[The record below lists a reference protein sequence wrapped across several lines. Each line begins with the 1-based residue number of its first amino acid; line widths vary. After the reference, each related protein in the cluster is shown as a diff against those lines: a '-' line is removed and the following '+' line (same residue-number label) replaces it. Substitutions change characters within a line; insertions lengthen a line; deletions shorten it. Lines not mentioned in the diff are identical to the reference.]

1 MNKGCETMNTKKL
14 AELIYSVAQYDGYN
28 TSVLQTQKNLSSNK
42 DEWQFSNENDRYIF
56 EDLVK
61 AIHYASNQSELT
73 VDVFKGI
80 NAQMDSHKEGQ
91 PDDPGQL
98 RNKVEIHVGDYIP
111 PRTVTEKMVQREISA
126 VKGKSV
132 EDGWELYAR
141 LAKLQAFDNG
151 NKRTA
156 LISANLLIG
165 SLKGETQTYL
175 TIPTDFRRTQFDAN
189 LMYYYMADDFD
200 DHLPDVQYSLQEF
213 VRFAKDYTLTKKNTF
228 EARIEK
234 AGNEQKSIEK
244 NFGLTENKN
253 SSKKL

>member
-1 MNKGCETMNTKKL
+1 MNTKKL

-28 TSVLQTQKNLSSNK
+28 TSILQTQKNLSTNK
-42 DEWQFSNENDRYIF
+42 EEWQFTNEADRYIF
-56 EDLVK
+56 EYLVK

-73 VDVFKGI
+73 VEVFKGI

-91 PDDPGQL
+91 PDSPGQL
-98 RNKVEIHVGDYIP
+98 RNRVEIHVGDYIP
-111 PRTVTEKMVQREISA
+111 PRTITEKMVQREISA
-126 VKGKSV
+126 IKGTSV

-165 SLKGETQTYL
+165 SLKGETQTFL

-189 LMYYYMADDFD
+189 LMYYYMADDLD
-200 DHLPDVQYSLQEF
+200 DHMPDVQYSLNDLYVLPKNTQKHSKKINLKS
-213 VRFAKDYTLTKKNTF
+213 AWKKQKYNKLSKKNLKQT
-228 EARIEK
+228 I
-234 AGNEQKSIEK
+234 
-244 NFGLTENKN
+244 
-253 SSKKL
+253 

>member
-1 MNKGCETMNTKKL
+1 MNTKKL

-56 EDLVK
+56 EDLLK
-61 AIHYASNQSELT
+61 AIHYASNQDEST

-91 PDDPGQL
+91 PEDPGKL
-98 RNKVEIHVGDYIP
+98 RNKIEIHVGDYIP
-111 PRTVTEKMVQREISA
+111 PRTVTEEMVQREISA
-126 VKGKSV
+126 VKGNSI
-132 EDGWELYAR
+132 EAGWELYAR

-156 LISANLLIG
+156 LISANLLVG
-165 SLKGETQTYL
+165 SLKGETQTFL

-189 LMYYYMADDFD
+189 LMYFYMADDWD
-200 DHLPDVQYSLQEF
+200 DHMPDVQYSLSEF
-213 VRFAKDYTLTKKNTF
+213 VRFAKEYTLTNKNAF
-228 EARIEK
+228 EARLEK
-234 AGNEQKSIEK
+234 ADKDQKKIDPSHEA
-244 NFGLTENKN
+244 NQSKN

>member
-1 MNKGCETMNTKKL
+1 MNTKKL

-234 AGNEQKSIEK
+234 AENEQKSIEK
-244 NFGLTENKN
+244 NFGLTENKT

>member
-1 MNKGCETMNTKKL
+1 MNTKKL

-56 EDLVK
+56 EDLLK
-61 AIHYASNQSELT
+61 AIHYASNQDELT

-91 PDDPGQL
+91 PEYPGKL
-98 RNKVEIHVGDYIP
+98 RNKIEIHVGDYIP
-111 PRTVTEKMVQREISA
+111 PRTVTEEMVQREIDA
-126 VKGKSV
+126 VKGNSI

-156 LISANLLIG
+156 LISANLLVG
-165 SLKGETQTYL
+165 SLKGETQTFL

-189 LMYYYMADDFD
+189 LMYFYMADDWD
-200 DHLPDVQYSLQEF
+200 DHLPDVQYSLDEF
-213 VRFAKDYTLTKKNTF
+213 VRFAKEFTLTNENTF
-228 EARIEK
+228 EARLEK
-234 AGNEQKSIEK
+234 AEKDQKKIEP
-244 NFGLTENKN
+244 NHEISQNKN
-253 SSKKL
+253 NSKKL

>member
-1 MNKGCETMNTKKL
+1 MNTKKL
-14 AELIYSVAQYDGYN
+14 AELIYSVVQ
-28 TSVLQTQKNLSSNK
+28 
-42 DEWQFSNENDRYIF
+42 E
-56 EDLVK
+56 
-61 AIHYASNQSELT
+61 
-73 VDVFKGI
+73 
-80 NAQMDSHKEGQ
+80 
-91 PDDPGQL
+91 
-98 RNKVEIHVGDYIP
+98 DYIP

-126 VKGKSV
+126 VKETSV

-156 LISANLLIG
+156 LISANLSIG

-213 VRFAKDYTLTKKNTF
+213 VCFAKDYTLT
-228 EARIEK
+228 
-234 AGNEQKSIEK
+234 
-244 NFGLTENKN
+244 
-253 SSKKL
+253 

>member
-1 MNKGCETMNTKKL
+1 MNTKKL

-28 TSVLQTQKNLSSNK
+28 TSILQTQKNLSTNK
-42 DEWQFSNENDRYIF
+42 EEWQFTNEADRYIF
-56 EDLVK
+56 EYLVK

-73 VDVFKGI
+73 VEVFKGI

-91 PDDPGQL
+91 PDSPGQL
-98 RNKVEIHVGDYIP
+98 RNRVEIHVGDYIP
-111 PRTVTEKMVQREISA
+111 PRTITEKMVQREISA
-126 VKGKSV
+126 IKGTSV

-165 SLKGETQTYL
+165 SLKGETQTFL

-189 LMYYYMADDFD
+189 LMYYYMADDLD
-200 DHLPDVQYSLQEF
+200 DHVPDVQYSLNDLYVLPKNTQKHSKKINLKS
-213 VRFAKDYTLTKKNTF
+213 AWKKQKYNKLSKKNLKQT
-228 EARIEK
+228 I
-234 AGNEQKSIEK
+234 
-244 NFGLTENKN
+244 
-253 SSKKL
+253 

>member
-1 MNKGCETMNTKKL
+1 MNTKKL

-213 VRFAKDYTLTKKNTF
+213 VRFAKDYTLTKKNAF

-234 AGNEQKSIEK
+234 AENEQKSIEK
-244 NFGLTENKN
+244 NFGLTENKT

>member
-1 MNKGCETMNTKKL
+1 MNTKKL

-28 TSVLQTQKNLSSNK
+28 TSVLQTQKNLSTNK
-42 DEWQFSNENDRYIF
+42 EEWQFANEDDRFIF

-61 AIHYASNQSELT
+61 AIHYASEQSELT

-111 PRTVTEKMVQREISA
+111 PKTVTEKMVQREISA
-126 VKGKSV
+126 VKGTSV

-165 SLKGETQTYL
+165 SLKGETQTFL

-189 LMYYYMADDFD
+189 LMYFYMADDFD
-200 DHLPDVQYSLQEF
+200 DHMPDVQYSLQTF
-213 VRFAKDYTLTKKNTF
+213 VQFAKEYTLKNKNAF
-228 EARIEK
+228 EARLEK
-234 AGNEQKSIEK
+234 ADNERQKQRKSSSIQA
-244 NFGLTENKN
+244 NDSLTH
-253 SSKKL
+253 SKK

>member
-1 MNKGCETMNTKKL
+1 MNTKKL

-28 TSVLQTQKNLSSNK
+28 TSILQTQKNLSSNK
-42 DEWQFSNENDRYIF
+42 EEWQFTNENDRYIF

-73 VDVFKGI
+73 VEVFKGI

-91 PDDPGQL
+91 PDEPGQL
-98 RNKVEIHVGDYIP
+98 RHKVEIHLGDYIP

-126 VKGKSV
+126 VKGVTV

-165 SLKGETQTYL
+165 SLKGETQTFL

-189 LMYYYMADDFD
+189 LMYFYMADDFD
-200 DHLPDVQYSLQEF
+200 DHLPDVQYSLKEF
-213 VRFAKDYTLTKKNTF
+213 VRFAKEYTKTQSKNKF
-228 EARIEK
+228 EERLKEAKIQQT
-234 AGNEQKSIEK
+234 NQK
-244 NFGLTENKN
+244 NFKE
-253 SSKKL
+253 